1 MSSTFMVLLTAL
13 TFKSHSHS
21 GSNFPV
27 AGSDNQTISPLER
40 SLMMPFHHTL
50 PSAAPLQLPYW
61 LPPYY
66 TVLPVWHVDVLSMW
80 LYRILTVLKHL
91 GPVVV
96 PHTGKETVKS
106 R

>member
-1 MSSTFMVLLTAL
+1 MVLLTAL

-66 TVLPVWHVDVLSMW
+66 TVQPVWHVDVLSMW